1 MTYDMRDAISKI
13 DNIPL
18 VKESIP
24 ELTKLANGFDPSIPG
39 YLALG
44 RLHQITNLAKSAKT
58 AEPPQG
64 TIKDKTT
71 QAAGL
76 MALMGGRGQ
85 MAAQN
90 SAAQTMRQPGPVP
103 QNTPEPEMQM
113 EANPEE
119 MMGMGMADGGI
130 TSMDIDPRMFN
141 FDGGGIVTFANP
153 EKEKKQQVKEKDK
166 DEETSSTIGRFLRSL
181 IAPLAETGESAY
193 KAGQAFGTEPGLFEQ
208 LTESQRIAKERAA
221 EEIRNP
227 TPPPPKISPEEMAK
241 RNEQNRLRSS
251 FEAQYRQGN
260 TASSPYAGTP
270 LISPEMQKATNMQPP
285 APPKPPMGG
294 INDGKM
300 PVPGANI
307 PTIGTGAPQAMPEN
321 KFLTAT
327 EKFIGQQPEVFNEA
341 AETAKI
347 KARNEAAG
355 IGTYAN
361 VMREQQK
368 NMRDQFERSRPTLN
382 EDIVGMLRRYAR
394 PGAMAG
400 DVGDEA
406 NTQMRTDR
414 AARMQ
419 FAQDQFKVTEA
430 IERLEEARRT
440 GNVDKIAAAEA
451 AVKKANIDL
460 RNHQMTAAASA
471 ASVVSA
477 DQRSAADR
485 AQQLQIENA
494 KLQAKKAELAIMNKD
509 SDIAKI
515 MKEVEALEKA
525 GKPAEALKKL
535 ELWGKANALKMG
547 AKYDAKDN
555 APTPDQI
562 SKAITARLRAM
573 NGMDILDLKS
583 KDPAKRAK
591 AEANIK
597 ATKDAVLKEYQVG
610 GGGGGG
616 GAKPT
621 LEEFMAKAKPAN
633 PNTPDAELK
642 AYYQKNY
649 GG

>member
-13 DNIPL
+13 DAIPL

-39 YLALG
+39 FLALG
-44 RLHQITNLAKSAKT
+44 RLRQITNLAESAQA

-90 SAAQTMRQPGPVP
+90 SAAQTMKQPGPVP

-119 MMGMGMADGGI
+119 MMGMADGGI

-166 DEETSSTIGRFLRSL
+166 DEETSSTIGRFLRGL

-193 KAGQAFGTEPGLFEQ
+193 RAGQAFGTEPGLFEQ
-208 LTESQRIAKERAA
+208 LTESQRAAKERAA

-227 TPPPPKISPEEMAK
+227 TPPPPRISPEEMAK
-241 RNEQNRLRSS
+241 RNEQNRLRAS

-285 APPKPPMGG
+285 MPPKPPMGG
-294 INDGKM
+294 INDGKTS
-300 PVPGANI
+300 VPGANI
-307 PTIGTGAPQAMPEN
+307 NIGTAAPQAMPEN

-327 EKFIGQQPEVFNEA
+327 EGFINQKPEVFNEA
-341 AETAKI
+341 AEAAKI
-347 KARNEAAG
+347 AARNKAAG
-355 IGTYAN
+355 IGTYAET
-361 VMREQQK
+361 MRKQQADLAK
-368 NMRDQFERSRPTLN
+368 QFESSRPTMN
-382 EDIVGMLRRYAR
+382 EDIVGLLRRYSR

-400 DVGDEA
+400 DVGDEV
-406 NTQMRTDR
+406 NTQMRTER
-414 AARMQ
+414 EARMQ
-419 FAQDQFKVTEA
+419 FKQDQFKITEA

-440 GNVDKIAAAEA
+440 NDVAGIAKAEA
-451 AVKKANIDL
+451 DLRKANIDL
-460 RNHQMTAAASA
+460 RNHQMTAAANA

-485 AQQLQIENA
+485 AQNLQIETA
-494 KLQAKKAELAIMNKD
+494 KLQVEKAKLAQLGKD

-525 GKPAEALKKL
+525 GKPDEALKKL

-547 AKYDAKDN
+547 VRYEGKGN
-555 APTPDQI
+555 AATPNEI
-562 SKAITARLRAM
+562 SKAITARIRAV
-573 NGMDILDLKS
+573 NGMDLLDLKS

-591 AEANIK
+591 AETNIQ
-597 ATKDAVLKEYQVG
+597 ATKDSVLKEMQG
-610 GGGGGG
+610 AAAGGGGGG